1 MNETDRRDALRNA
14 GLAVTAAAIG
24 DPPVSMQAQALVPKV
39 VIKQAELPNDLTRK
53 LARFIISAH
62 LADMP
67 EAVRHEAKR
76 TLLNWVGCALG
87 GSQHQTVAN
96 AVAALSAFFGARQAT
111 LFGRPERPDVLHAAL
126 LNGISSHVLD
136 FDDTHAQTTIHPAAP
151 VVPAILALAEYQ
163 QVSGRDFI
171 EALVI
176 GIEAECR
183 IGKAVVPAHY
193 DSGWHI
199 TGTAGVFGSAAAAGK
214 LLGLNEQQM
223 CWALGLAAAQPVGLI
238 EMFGSMAKSFHPG
251 RAAQNGLAAA
261 HLAAKGF
268 TASEHALEA
277 HFGWLNVLSTERN
290 SAALDGEG
298 WEILKNSYKPFACGL
313 VVHPVIDGCIQ
324 LRNSSRPT
332 AGRIERVEV
341 VVHPRVMQITAI
353 KEPKTGLEGKFSVYH
368 AAAVAIVEGAAGE
381 RQFSDE
387 AVRAPATAA
396 LRRRVFP
403 TPDPAIGKDQARI
416 TVVLENGE
424 RLTIF
429 VEHAVGSIEN
439 PMSDRMI
446 EDKFHSL
453 ADRVLNQHQARSI
466 VDLCWRV
473 DELADPGEIART
485 GGKS

>member
-1 MNETDRRDALRNA
+1 MKETDRRDVLRNA

-24 DPPVSMQAQALVPKV
+24 DPPASTQAQAQASKAVFKR
-39 VIKQAELPNDLTRK
+39 AELPTDLTRK
-53 LARFIISAH
+53 LARFIISAR

-76 TLLNWVGCALG
+76 TLLNWVGCAVG
-87 GSQHQTVAN
+87 GSQHETVAN
-96 AVAALSAFFGARQAT
+96 ALAALSAFFGARQAT
-111 LFGRPERPDVLHAAL
+111 LFGRPERPDVVHAAL

-151 VVPAILALAEYQ
+151 VAPAILALAEYQ

-171 EALVI
+171 EALVV
-176 GIEAECR
+176 GVETECR

-223 CWALGLAAAQPVGLI
+223 CWALGLAAVQPVGLI

-251 RAAQNGLAAA
+251 RAAQNGLTAA

-268 TASEHALEA
+268 TASEYALEA
-277 HFGWLNVLSTERN
+277 HFGWLNVLSTERD
-290 SAALDGEG
+290 STALEGDG

-324 LRNSSRPT
+324 VHNNSRPT
-332 AGRIERVEV
+332 AEMIERIEV

-353 KEPKTGLEGKFSVYH
+353 KNPKTGLEGKFSVYH
-368 AAAVAIVEGAAGE
+368 AAAVAMVEGAAGE
-381 RQFSDE
+381 GQFSDE
-387 AVRAPATAA
+387 AVRAPAIAA

-416 TVVLENGE
+416 TVVLKSGE
-424 RLTIF
+424 RSTIF
-429 VEHAVGSIEN
+429 VEHAVGSVEN

-446 EDKFHSL
+446 EDKFDSL
-453 ADRVLNQHQARSI
+453 ADGVLSRHQARSI

-473 DELADPGEIART
+473 DELADSGEIART